1 MNLKRNNSFAMT
13 EFHIS
18 YNLIHG
24 LINTMFTYGY
34 DRLLQQLTSNSAV
47 QFTIMFYCKSSTKN
61 DQTAVFVMF
70 VCAFG
75 FI

>member
-1 MNLKRNNSFAMT
+1 MT

-61 DQTAVFVMF
+61 DQTAVMLCLCVLSVSFSRELVF
-70 VCAFG
+70 
-75 FI
+75 